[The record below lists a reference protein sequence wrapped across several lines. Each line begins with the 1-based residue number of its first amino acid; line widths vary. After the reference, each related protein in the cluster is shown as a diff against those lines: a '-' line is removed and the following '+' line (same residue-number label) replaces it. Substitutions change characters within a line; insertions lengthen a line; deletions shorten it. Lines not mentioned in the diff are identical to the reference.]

1 MSGAF
6 LVTAVFNLCAV
17 SYDRLT
23 AIVLPTE
30 TRLTVRGAKI
40 VMATSWVVGGI
51 SATPLAIFRFY
62 RVSARQIIEI

>member
-1 MSGAF
+1 M
-6 LVTAVFNLCAV
+6 VTAVFNLCAV

-40 VMATSWVVGGI
+40 VMTASWVVGGI
-51 SATPLAIFRFY
+51 SAIPLAIFRFY
-62 RVSARQIIEI
+62 RVSKM